1 MTTIRSKTFKYRHVS
16 VDGQTELG
24 AVTLPPIVQLE
35 ATLSARELCTQYS
48 LREAVGSVLLHVMPG
63 TGGAKVEA
71 RGRHQAVTHRDVASR
86 RSPPLHA
93 TDVGRVIVQQAGVG
107 SHLADVSGGDVARD
121 GVAGDEGNE

>member
-1 MTTIRSKTFKYRHVS
+1 M
-16 VDGQTELG
+16 
-24 AVTLPPIVQLE
+24 QLE

-63 TGGAKVEA
+63 AGGAQVEA
-71 RGRHQAVTHRDVASR
+71 RGRHQAVTNRVVASR

-93 TDVGRVIVQQAGVG
+93 THVGRVIVQHAGVG
-107 SHLADVSGGDVARD
+107 SHLADVNGGDVTRD